1 LWTLDLESPIFVRPV
16 LDRRG
21 GLAMVLENNQFT
33 LVSHISSREQLQ
45 LSSRPLHIVPLPA
58 SAGSDQFFLFYA
70 NGAAERIYRDNNQ
83 ILTRETLPSLSQ
95 TPAAAGAWQ
104 DSVAVVLRDGRTQ
117 LLSAENGEVQ
127 WTQNSHETTA
137 ERGGGN
143 LEPYWAGIQF
153 DERGIYVLSARGV
166 TGFRESD
173 GARLWILRIIGAATI
188 PSFGD
193 EGYVYSGGSD
203 GYLYAYRV
211 EERHRNIPRSVYGPE
226 PEGSY
231 GLGNPPPSSWDFMPN
246 RFAPATIRRNFAE
259 IEAAIEAGDIGEKE
273 PEYVAYLME
282 IAGIS
287 LDPNFDAVR
296 PAVETRLRADSI
308 RQLGYMGSRETIP
321 FLARLFANRFT
332 TGPFRGNFEDPE
344 ILRACSE
351 AIGRIGVDP
360 SGFALDAFTF
370 RMAPENP
377 VMDPGAQI
385 AVANSARSLA
395 LFSGPPLAD
404 AAIRLMLRF
413 TNPTYPTEVRN
424 HVIALLRNLNM

>member
-1 LWTLDLESPIFVRPV
+1 
-16 LDRRG
+16 
-21 GLAMVLENNQFT
+21 
-33 LVSHISSREQLQ
+33 LVSHISTKEELRLN
-45 LSSRPLHIVPLPA
+45 SRPLHIVPLTA
-58 SAGSDQFFLFYA
+58 SAGRDQFFLFYA
-70 NGAAERIYRDNNQ
+70 NGSVERIFRDANDR
-83 ILTRETLPSLSQ
+83 LTLETMPSLSQ
-95 TPAAAGAWQ
+95 TPAAAGGYQ
-104 DSVAVVLRDGRTQ
+104 DMIAIVLRDGRTQ

-137 ERGGGN
+137 ERGSGN

-153 DERGIYVLSARGV
+153 DERGIYVLSTRGV

-173 GARLWILRIIGAATI
+173 GARLWILRITGAATI
-188 PSFGD
+188 PSFSD

-203 GYLYAYRV
+203 NYLYAYRV
-211 EERHRNIPRSVYGPE
+211 EERQRNVPRSMYGPE

-231 GLGNPPPSSWDFMPN
+231 GLGSPPPSSWAFMPN
-246 RFAPATIRRNFAE
+246 RYAPAAIRRNFAE
-259 IEAAIEAGDIGEKE
+259 IDAAIEAGDIGEKE

-360 SGFALDAFTF
+360 SGFALEAFAF

-385 AVANSARSLA
+385 AVANAARSLA

-413 TNPTYPTEVRN
+413 TAPTYPTEVRN
-424 HVIALLRNLNM
+424 HVIALLRNLNL